1 MKTTS
6 DLLKVLNSKKS
17 ITEFLNENEDS
28 LITEPVSTLL
38 ENLLKKKNLKKSD
51 VIKAANL
58 DRTYAYQIFSGT
70 KKPSR
75 NKLLSI
81 CFGIGL
87 SFTETQELLNQ
98 SGYAPLYPKNK
109 RDSIIIYCINKKL
122 KIVETDIMLSE
133 NNEATL
139 SSSD

>member
-28 LITEPVSTLL
+28 LITESVSTLL
-38 ENLLKKKNLKKSD
+38 ENLLIKKGLKKSD
-51 VIKAANL
+51 VIKSANL

-75 NKLLSI
+75 DKLLSV

-87 SFTETQELLNQ
+87 TFTETQELLNQ

-109 RDSIIIYCINKKL
+109 RDSIIIYSLNKKMT
-122 KIVETDIMLSE
+122 IIETDILLSE
-133 NNEATL
+133 NNELTL

>member
-6 DLLKVLNSKKS
+6 DLLKVLNSKKT

-28 LITEPVSTLL
+28 LISAPVSELL
-38 ENLLKKKNLKKSD
+38 ENLLKKKGLKKSD
-51 VIKAANL
+51 VIKSANL
-58 DRTYAYQIFSGT
+58 DRTYAYQIFSGI
-70 KKPSR
+70 KRPSR
-75 NKLLSI
+75 DKLLST

-87 SFTETQELLNQ
+87 TFSETQELLNQ

-109 RDSIIIYCINKKL
+109 RDSIIIFSLNKKMS
-122 KIVETDIMLSE
+122 IVETDILLSE

>member
-17 ITEFLNENEDS
+17 IAEFLNENEDS
-28 LITEPVSTLL
+28 MITEPVSKLL
-38 ENLLKKKNLKKSD
+38 ENLLVKKGLKKSD
-51 VIKAANL
+51 VIKSANL

-75 NKLLSI
+75 DKLLSV

-87 SFTETQELLNQ
+87 TFTETQELLNQ

-109 RDSIIIYCINKKL
+109 RDSIIIFCINKKMS
-122 KIVETDIMLSE
+122 IVETDILLSE
-133 NNEATL
+133 NNESAL